1 MGISSHSN
9 APVDVAGSAP
19 VFAIVAGEASGD
31 TLGADL
37 IRALKRLFPNAK
49 FEGIGGPKMSAE
61 GFVSH
66 YQMDRLSVM
75 GLIEPLKRLPEL
87 LRMRREIIRR
97 YSETPPSAFI
107 GIDSPDF
114 NLGIEKALHSAGVK
128 TVHYVSPSVWAWR
141 QGRIKKIKRSVD
153 LMLCLLPFEEA
164 FYLQHDVPVA
174 FVGHPLA
181 GEIPQ
186 RPNIVEAR
194 TRLDIDQQRPLLTL
208 MPGSRA
214 GEVALMAEL
223 FLNVATGLL
232 KTYPQLQFLI
242 PAANADRH
250 RQLEEML
257 AAYPQ
262 LPVRLIEQQ
271 SLLAMEA
278 ADAVLLTSGTTAL
291 EAMLLKKPMVV
302 SYRMGNISYKLI
314 KPFIKTAYA
323 SIPNLLANEMLVPE
337 FIQQDATEENLLD
350 AVIEAL
356 DSNNRDKLEARF
368 DQLHDQINRDSGN
381 AAAAAIAKL
390 IGQPD
395 TAVAKQAP
403 YAGPAQ

>member
-1 MGISSHSN
+1 MSQPHN
-9 APVDVAGSAP
+9 SAP

-37 IRALKRLFPNAK
+37 IRALRKIFPNAR
-49 FEGIGGPKMSAE
+49 FEGIGGPKMCAE
-61 GFVSH
+61 GFTSH

-97 YSETPPSAFI
+97 YTVSAPKAFI

-114 NLGIEKALHSAGVK
+114 NLGIEKALHRAGVK

-141 QGRIKKIKRSVD
+141 QGRIKNIKRSVD

-164 FYLQHDVPVA
+164 FYLQHNVPVA

-181 GEIPQ
+181 GQIP
-186 RPNIVEAR
+186 RKPDTSAAR
-194 TRLDIDQQRPLLTL
+194 HNLDIDLQRPLLTL

-214 GEVALMAEL
+214 GEVALMAKL
-223 FLNVATGLL
+223 FLDVASGLL
-232 KTYPQLQFLI
+232 KTYPQMQFVI
-242 PAANADRH
+242 PAANPDRYL
-250 RQLEEML
+250 QLEEIL
-257 AAYPQ
+257 GDYPQ
-262 LPVRLIEQQ
+262 LPVHLIQQQ

-278 ADAVLLTSGTTAL
+278 ADAVMLTSGTTAL

-314 KPFIKTAYA
+314 KPFIKTAYI
-323 SIPNLLANEMLVPE
+323 SIPNLLANKMLVPE
-337 FIQQDATEENLLD
+337 IIQQDATLENLRT
-350 AVIEAL
+350 AVIAAL
-356 DSNNRDKLEARF
+356 DSSNRDQLVDSF
-368 DQLHDQINRDSGN
+368 DQLHDQIDRDSGN
-381 AAAAAIAKL
+381 CAAAAIARL
-390 IGQPD
+390 IAQPESSSLD
-395 TAVAKQAP
+395 SVASK
-403 YAGPAQ
+403 

>member
-1 MGISSHSN
+1 MAIQSHSE
-9 APVDVAGSAP
+9 APLDTVGSGP
-19 VFAIVAGEASGD
+19 VFAIVSGEASGD

-37 IRALKRLFPNAK
+37 IRALKRLFPNAS
-49 FEGIGGPKMSAE
+49 FEGVGGPKMVAE

-87 LRMRREIIRR
+87 LRMRRNIIQR
-97 YSETPPSAFI
+97 YSDNPPSAFI

-141 QGRIKKIKRSVD
+141 QGRIKNIKRSVD
-153 LMLCLLPFEEA
+153 LMLCLLPFEES

-181 GEIPQ
+181 GQIPQ
-186 RPNIVEAR
+186 RPNTSEAR
-194 TRLDIDQQRPLLTL
+194 SRLDIDQDRPLLTL

-214 GEVALMAEL
+214 SEVELMAEL
-223 FLNVATGLL
+223 FLKVASGLL
-232 KTYPQLQFLI
+232 KTYPQLQFVI

-250 RQLEEML
+250 RQLVEIL
-257 AAYPQ
+257 AGYPQ
-262 LPVRLIEQQ
+262 LPVRLLEQQ

-302 SYRMGNISYKLI
+302 SYRLGNISYKLI
-314 KPFIKTAYA
+314 KPFIKTPYA
-323 SIPNLLANEMLVPE
+323 SIPNLLANKMLVPE
-337 FIQQDATEENLLD
+337 LIQEEATLENLT
-350 AVIEAL
+350 AEVITAL
-356 DSNNRDKLEARF
+356 DSNSRDQLEAEF
-368 DQLHDQINRDSGN
+368 DQLHNQINLDSGN
-381 AAAAAIAKL
+381 CAAAAIGKL
-390 IGQPD
+390 IGHSK
-395 TAVAKQAP
+395 TSNLEKAAAE
-403 YAGPAQ
+403 

>member
-1 MGISSHSN
+1 MSVQSDNNVS
-9 APVDVAGSAP
+9 AKADASGS

-37 IRALKRLFPNAK
+37 IRALRRVYPNAQ
-49 FEGIGGPKMSAE
+49 FEGVGGPKMIAE

-87 LRMRREIIRR
+87 LRMRREIVQR
-97 YSETPPSAFI
+97 YKNTPPSAFI

-114 NLGIEKALHSAGVK
+114 NLGIEKALHSAGIK

-141 QGRIKKIKRSVD
+141 QGRIKNIKRSVD

-164 FYLQHDVPVA
+164 FYLEHAVPVA

-181 GEIPQ
+181 GQIA
-186 RPNIVEAR
+186 RKPNIAEAR
-194 TRLDIDQQRPLLTL
+194 QRLGIDQDRPLLTL
-208 MPGSRA
+208 MPGSRS
-214 GEVALMAEL
+214 GEVQQMAEL
-223 FLNVATGLL
+223 FLDVAAQLL
-232 KTYPQLQFLI
+232 LSHPQLQFVI
-242 PAANADRH
+242 PAANSDRH
-250 RQLEEML
+250 KQLEEML
-257 AAYPQ
+257 ATRPELQ
-262 LPVRLIEQQ
+262 VKLIEQQ

-302 SYRMGNISYKLI
+302 SYRMGNLTYKLVS
-314 KPFIKTAYA
+314 PFIKTPYV

-337 FIQQDATEENLLD
+337 LIQEQATVENLTD
-350 AVIEAL
+350 AVLKAL
-356 DSNNRDKLEARF
+356 DGNARDQLEIRFDKLHE
-368 DQLHDQINRDSGN
+368 QINLNSGDC
-381 AAAAAIAKL
+381 AAAAIANL
-390 IGQPD
+390 
-395 TAVAKQAP
+395 VAAP
-403 YAGPAQ
+403 V

>member
-1 MGISSHSN
+1 MDSQSHSQSHNN
-9 APVDVAGSAP
+9 APVDTDGSAP
-19 VFAIVAGEASGD
+19 VFAIIAGEASGD

-37 IRALKRLFPNAK
+37 IRALKRLFPNAR

-87 LRMRREIIRR
+87 LRMRREIIQR
-97 YSETPPSAFI
+97 YSDTPPSAFI

-141 QGRIKKIKRSVD
+141 QGRIKNIKRSVD
-153 LMLCLLPFEEA
+153 LMLCLLPFEKA
-164 FYLQHDVPVA
+164 FYLQHEVPVA

-181 GEIPQ
+181 GQIPQ
-186 RPNIVEAR
+186 RPDTNEAR
-194 TRLDIDQQRPLLTL
+194 QSLSIDQDRPLLTI
-208 MPGSRA
+208 MPGSR
-214 GEVALMAEL
+214 GSEVELMTEL
-223 FLNVATGLL
+223 FLDVAGELL
-232 KTYPQLQFLI
+232 KTHPQLQFVI
-242 PAANADRH
+242 PAANADRQL
-250 RQLEEML
+250 QLEAIL
-257 AAYPQ
+257 ASRPE
-262 LPVRLIEQQ
+262 LPVKLIEQQ

-323 SIPNLLANEMLVPE
+323 SIPNLLANKMLVPE
-337 FIQQDATEENLLD
+337 LIQQDATVENLRS
-350 AVIEAL
+350 AVVTAL
-356 DSNNRDKLEARF
+356 DSSNRDQLVTSFE
-368 DQLHDQINRDSGN
+368 QLHEQINLDSGN
-381 AAAAAIAKL
+381 CAAAAIAKL
-390 IGQPD
+390 IGLAESSVSNSASPE
-395 TAVAKQAP
+395 
-403 YAGPAQ
+403 

>member
-1 MGISSHSN
+1 MDSQSDNN
-9 APVDVAGSAP
+9 APVDTDGSAP
-19 VFAIVAGEASGD
+19 VFAIIAGEASGD

-37 IRALKRLFPNAK
+37 IRALKRLFPNAR

-87 LRMRREIIRR
+87 LRMRREIIQR
-97 YSETPPSAFI
+97 YSDTPPSAFI

-114 NLGIEKALHSAGVK
+114 NLGIEKVLHSAGVK

-141 QGRIKKIKRSVD
+141 QGRIKNIKRSVD
-153 LMLCLLPFEEA
+153 LMLCLLPFEKA
-164 FYLQHDVPVA
+164 FYLQHEVPVA

-181 GEIPQ
+181 GQIPQ
-186 RPNIVEAR
+186 RPDTNEAR
-194 TRLDIDQQRPLLTL
+194 QSLSIDQDRPLLTI
-208 MPGSRA
+208 MPGSR
-214 GEVALMAEL
+214 GSEVELMTEL
-223 FLNVATGLL
+223 FLDVAGELL
-232 KTYPQLQFLI
+232 KTHPQLQFVI
-242 PAANADRH
+242 PAANADRQL
-250 RQLEEML
+250 QLEAIL
-257 AAYPQ
+257 ASRPE
-262 LPVRLIEQQ
+262 LPVKLIEQQ

-323 SIPNLLANEMLVPE
+323 SIPNLLANKMLVPE
-337 FIQQDATEENLLD
+337 LIQQDATVENLRS
-350 AVIEAL
+350 AVVTAL
-356 DSNNRDKLEARF
+356 DSSNRDQLVASF
-368 DQLHDQINRDSGN
+368 DQLHEQINLDSGN
-381 AAAAAIAKL
+381 CAAAAIARL
-390 IGQPD
+390 ISQSKNSSLSEESPE
-395 TAVAKQAP
+395 
-403 YAGPAQ
+403 

>member
-1 MGISSHSN
+1 MDSQSLNN
-9 APVDVAGSAP
+9 APVNTDGSAP

-37 IRALKRLFPNAK
+37 IRALKRLFPDAK
-49 FEGIGGPKMSAE
+49 FEGIGGPKMAAE

-97 YSETPPSAFI
+97 YSATPPSAFI

-141 QGRIKKIKRSVD
+141 QGRIKNIKRSVD

-164 FYLQHDVPVA
+164 FYLQHGVPVA

-181 GEIPQ
+181 GQIPQ
-186 RPNIVEAR
+186 RPNTDAAR
-194 TRLDIDQQRPLLTL
+194 QSLGIDQDRPLLTI
-208 MPGSRA
+208 MPGSR
-214 GEVALMAEL
+214 GSEVELMTEL
-223 FLNVATGLL
+223 FLDVACELL
-232 KTYPQLQFLI
+232 KTHPQLQFVI
-242 PAANADRH
+242 PAANTDRQ
-250 RQLEEML
+250 RQLEAIL
-257 AAYPQ
+257 ASRPE
-262 LPVRLIEQQ
+262 LPVTLIEQQ

-302 SYRMGNISYKLI
+302 SYRMGNISYTLI
-314 KPFIKTAYA
+314 KRFIKTPYV
-323 SIPNLLANEMLVPE
+323 SIPNLLANKMLVPE
-337 FIQQDATEENLLD
+337 LIQQDATVENLRSAVD
-350 AVIEAL
+350 AAL
-356 DSNNRDKLEARF
+356 DSSNRDQLVASF
-368 DQLHDQINRDSGN
+368 DQLHEQINRDSGN
-381 AAAAAIAKL
+381 CAAAAIAKL
-390 IGQPD
+390 IGQSENSSLSEESPE
-395 TAVAKQAP
+395 
-403 YAGPAQ
+403 

>member
-1 MGISSHSN
+1 MSVQSDNKVS
-9 APVDVAGSAP
+9 AKVDASGP
-19 VFAIVAGEASGD
+19 VFALVAGEASGD

-37 IRALKRLFPNAK
+37 IRALRRIFPTAQ
-49 FEGIGGPKMSAE
+49 FEGVGGPKMIAE

-87 LRMRREIIRR
+87 LRMRRELVQR
-97 YSETPPSAFI
+97 YKNTAPSAFI

-141 QGRIKKIKRSVD
+141 QGRIKNIKRCVD

-164 FYLQHDVPVA
+164 FYLEHGVPVA

-181 GEIPQ
+181 GQIAE
-186 RPNIVEAR
+186 RPNVAEAR
-194 TRLDIDQQRPLLTL
+194 RRLSIDQDRPLLTL

-214 GEVALMAEL
+214 GEVQQMAEL
-223 FLNVATGLL
+223 FLDVAAQLL
-232 KTYPQLQFLI
+232 VSHPQLQFVI
-242 PAANADRH
+242 PAANTNRH
-250 RQLEEML
+250 QQLEEML
-257 AAYPQ
+257 ATRPELQ
-262 LPVRLIEQQ
+262 VKLIEQQ

-302 SYRMGNISYKLI
+302 SYRMGNLAYKLLS
-314 KPFIKTAYA
+314 PFIKTPYI
-323 SIPNLLANEMLVPE
+323 SIPNLLANQMLVPE
-337 FIQQDATEENLLD
+337 LIQGQATVEHLTD
-350 AVIEAL
+350 AVVKAL
-356 DSNNRDKLEARF
+356 DGNTRVQLEQRF
-368 DQLHDQINRDSGN
+368 DQLHQQINLNSGDC
-381 AAAAAIAKL
+381 AAAAIANL
-390 IGQPD
+390 I
-395 TAVAKQAP
+395 AVQ
-403 YAGPAQ
+403 G

>member
-1 MGISSHSN
+1 MGIQSDSEASRQ
-9 APVDVAGSAP
+9 ALGSGP

-37 IRALKRLFPNAK
+37 IRALKRVFPDAK
-49 FEGIGGPKMSAE
+49 FEGVGGPKMSAE

-87 LRMRREIIRR
+87 LRMRREIIKR
-97 YSETPPSAFI
+97 YTDSPPSAFI

-114 NLGIEKALHSAGVK
+114 NLGIEKALHSRGIK

-141 QGRIKKIKRSVD
+141 QGRIKNIKRSVD

-164 FYLQHDVPVA
+164 FYHLHKVPVA

-181 GEIPQ
+181 AQIPQ
-186 RPNIVEAR
+186 RPNTAEAR
-194 TRLDIDQQRPLLTL
+194 TRLDVDQERPLLTL

-214 GEVALMAEL
+214 GEVDLMAEL
-223 FLNVATGLL
+223 FLKVAAVLL
-232 KTYPQLQFLI
+232 KSHPQLQFII

-250 RQLEEML
+250 RQLVEIL
-257 AAYPQ
+257 AGYPQ

-302 SYRMGNISYKLI
+302 SYRMGNLSYKLI
-314 KPFIKTAYA
+314 KPFIKTPYA

-337 FIQQDATEENLLD
+337 LIQHDATVENLSS
-350 AVIEAL
+350 ATVEAL
-356 DSNNRDKLEARF
+356 DSDSREQLVSRF
-368 DQLHDQINRDSGN
+368 DQLHDQINRDSGDS
-381 AAAAAIAKL
+381 AAAAIAEL
-390 IGQPD
+390 IGQSKTNLPLS
-395 TAVAKQAP
+395 AASE
-403 YAGPAQ
+403 

>member
-1 MGISSHSN
+1 MDSQSDNN
-9 APVDVAGSAP
+9 APVDTDGSVP
-19 VFAIVAGEASGD
+19 VFAIIAGEASGD

-37 IRALKRLFPNAK
+37 IRALKRLFPNAR

-87 LRMRREIIRR
+87 LRMRREIIQR
-97 YSETPPSAFI
+97 YSDTPPSAFI

-141 QGRIKKIKRSVD
+141 QGRIKNIKRSVD
-153 LMLCLLPFEEA
+153 LMLCLLPFEKA
-164 FYLQHDVPVA
+164 FYLQHEVPVA

-181 GEIPQ
+181 GQIPQ
-186 RPNIVEAR
+186 RPDTNEAR
-194 TRLDIDQQRPLLTL
+194 QSLSIDQDRPLLTI
-208 MPGSRA
+208 MPGSR
-214 GEVALMAEL
+214 GSEVELMTEL
-223 FLNVATGLL
+223 FLDVAGELL
-232 KTYPQLQFLI
+232 KTHPQLQFVI
-242 PAANADRH
+242 PAANADRQL
-250 RQLEEML
+250 QLEAIL
-257 AAYPQ
+257 ASRPE
-262 LPVRLIEQQ
+262 LPVKLIEQQ

-323 SIPNLLANEMLVPE
+323 SIPNLLANKMLVPE
-337 FIQQDATEENLLD
+337 LIQQDATVENLRS
-350 AVIEAL
+350 AVVAAL
-356 DSNNRDKLEARF
+356 DSSNRDQLVASF
-368 DQLHDQINRDSGN
+368 DQLHEQINLDSGN
-381 AAAAAIAKL
+381 CAAAAIARL
-390 IGQPD
+390 ISQSENSSLSEESPE
-395 TAVAKQAP
+395 
-403 YAGPAQ
+403 

>member
-1 MGISSHSN
+1 MGIQSDSEASRQ
-9 APVDVAGSAP
+9 ALGSGP

-37 IRALKRLFPNAK
+37 IRALKRVFPDAK
-49 FEGIGGPKMSAE
+49 FEGVGGPKMSAE

-87 LRMRREIIRR
+87 LRMRREIIKR
-97 YSETPPSAFI
+97 YTDSPPSAFI

-114 NLGIEKALHSAGVK
+114 NLGIEKALHSRGIK

-141 QGRIKKIKRSVD
+141 QGRIKNIKRSVD

-164 FYLQHDVPVA
+164 FYHLHKVPVA

-181 GEIPQ
+181 AQIPQ
-186 RPNIVEAR
+186 RPNTAEAR
-194 TRLDIDQQRPLLTL
+194 TRLDVDQERPLLTL

-214 GEVALMAEL
+214 GEVDLMAEL
-223 FLNVATGLL
+223 FLKVAAVLL
-232 KTYPQLQFLI
+232 KSHPQLQFII

-250 RQLEEML
+250 RQLVEIL
-257 AAYPQ
+257 AGYPQ

-302 SYRMGNISYKLI
+302 SYRMGNLSYKLI
-314 KPFIKTAYA
+314 KPFIKTPYA

-337 FIQQDATEENLLD
+337 LIQHDATVENLSS
-350 AVIEAL
+350 ATVEAL
-356 DSNNRDKLEARF
+356 DSDSREQLVSRF
-368 DQLHDQINRDSGN
+368 DQLHDQINRDSGDS
-381 AAAAAIAKL
+381 AAAAIAEL
-390 IGQPD
+390 IGQSKTNLPLS
-395 TAVAKQAP
+395 AVSE
-403 YAGPAQ
+403 

>member
-1 MGISSHSN
+1 MGIPSHSE
-9 APVDVAGSAP
+9 APINTAGGDQ

-37 IRALKRLFPNAK
+37 IRALKRLFPNAR
-49 FEGIGGPKMSAE
+49 FEGIGGPKMLAE
-61 GFVSH
+61 GFISH

-87 LRMRREIIRR
+87 LRMRREIVQR
-97 YSETPPSAFI
+97 YSKAPPTAFI

-114 NLGIEKALHSAGVK
+114 NLGIEKSLHAAGVK

-141 QGRIKKIKRSVD
+141 QGRIKNIKRSVD

-164 FYLQHDVPVA
+164 FYLQHQVPVA

-186 RPNIVEAR
+186 RPNTSAAR
-194 TRLDIDQQRPLLTL
+194 NSLTIDQDRPILTI
-208 MPGSRA
+208 MPGSRG
-214 GEVALMAEL
+214 GEIDQMAEL
-223 FLNVATGLL
+223 FLDVAGELL
-232 KTYPQLQFLI
+232 KTHPQLQFVI

-250 RQLEEML
+250 LQLVDIL
-257 AAYPQ
+257 ARRPE
-262 LPVRLIEQQ
+262 LPVSLIEQQ

-323 SIPNLLANEMLVPE
+323 SIPNLLAKKMLVPE
-337 FIQQDATEENLLD
+337 LIQEDATVENLRS
-350 AVIEAL
+350 AVVAAL
-356 DSNNRDKLEARF
+356 DSSSRDQLVSSF
-368 DQLHDQINRDSGN
+368 DQLHKQINRDSGN
-381 AAAAAIAKL
+381 CAAAAIAKL
-390 IGQPD
+390 VGHPENS
-395 TAVAKQAP
+395 AP
-403 YAGPAQ
+403 ISLSSSEASE

>member
-1 MGISSHSN
+1 MSVQSDNNVS
-9 APVDVAGSAP
+9 AKADASGS

-37 IRALKRLFPNAK
+37 IRALRRVYPNAQ
-49 FEGIGGPKMSAE
+49 FEGVGGPKMIAE

-87 LRMRREIIRR
+87 LRMRREIVQR
-97 YSETPPSAFI
+97 YKNSAPSAFI

-114 NLGIEKALHSAGVK
+114 NLGIEKALHSAGIK

-141 QGRIKKIKRSVD
+141 QGRIKNIKRSVD

-164 FYLQHDVPVA
+164 FYLEHAVPVA

-181 GEIPQ
+181 GQIA
-186 RPNIVEAR
+186 RKPNIAEAR
-194 TRLDIDQQRPLLTL
+194 QRLGIDQDRPLLTL
-208 MPGSRA
+208 MPGSRS
-214 GEVALMAEL
+214 GEVQQMAEL
-223 FLNVATGLL
+223 FLDVAAQLL
-232 KTYPQLQFLI
+232 LSHPQLQFVI
-242 PAANADRH
+242 PAANSDRH
-250 RQLEEML
+250 KQLEEML
-257 AAYPQ
+257 ATRPELQ
-262 LPVRLIEQQ
+262 VKLIEQQ

-302 SYRMGNISYKLI
+302 SYRMGNLTYKLVS
-314 KPFIKTAYA
+314 PFIKTPYV

-337 FIQQDATEENLLD
+337 LIQEQATVENLTN
-350 AVIEAL
+350 AVLEAL
-356 DSNNRDKLEARF
+356 DGNTRNQLEIRFDKLHE
-368 DQLHDQINRDSGN
+368 QINLNSGDC
-381 AAAAAIAKL
+381 AAAAIANL
-390 IGQPD
+390 
-395 TAVAKQAP
+395 VADQA
-403 YAGPAQ
+403 

>member
-1 MGISSHSN
+1 MGIQSDSEASSQ
-9 APVDVAGSAP
+9 ALGSGP

-37 IRALKRLFPNAK
+37 IRALKRVFPDAK
-49 FEGIGGPKMSAE
+49 FEGVGGPKMSAE

-87 LRMRREIIRR
+87 LRMRREIIKR
-97 YSETPPSAFI
+97 YTDTPPSAFI

-114 NLGIEKALHSAGVK
+114 NLGIEKVLHSKGVK

-141 QGRIKKIKRSVD
+141 QGRIKNIKRSVD

-164 FYLQHDVPVA
+164 FYHLHNVPVA

-181 GEIPQ
+181 AQIPQ
-186 RPNIVEAR
+186 RPNTTEAR
-194 TRLDIDQQRPLLTL
+194 TRLGIDQERPLLTL

-214 GEVALMAEL
+214 GEVDLMAEL
-223 FLNVATGLL
+223 FLKVAAGLL
-232 KTYPQLQFLI
+232 KSHPQLQFII

-250 RQLEEML
+250 RQLVEIL

-262 LPVRLIEQQ
+262 LSVRLIEQQ

-302 SYRMGNISYKLI
+302 SYRMGNLSYKLI
-314 KPFIKTAYA
+314 KPFIKTPYA

-337 FIQQDATEENLLD
+337 LIQQDATVENLSS
-350 AVIEAL
+350 AVVEAL
-356 DSNNRDKLEARF
+356 DSNSREQLVSRF
-368 DQLHDQINRDSGN
+368 DHLHDQINRDSGDS
-381 AAAAAIAKL
+381 AAAAIAEL
-390 IGQPD
+390 IGQSKTNLPLS
-395 TAVAKQAP
+395 AASE
-403 YAGPAQ
+403 